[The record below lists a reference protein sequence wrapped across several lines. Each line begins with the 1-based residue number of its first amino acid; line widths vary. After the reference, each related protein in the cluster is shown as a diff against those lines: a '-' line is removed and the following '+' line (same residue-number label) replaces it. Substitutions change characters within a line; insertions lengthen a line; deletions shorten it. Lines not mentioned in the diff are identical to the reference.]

1 MKYLLLLLALAGC
14 ASKETKEA
22 TIPVFVKTHEKCF
35 TDQDFYQH
43 VYHFCETVTNEGH
56 PERAPGT
63 QFVKCLRSWG
73 Y

>member
-1 MKYLLLLLALAGC
+1 MKYLLLTLLLAGC
-14 ASKETKEA
+14 ATN
-22 TIPVFVKTHEKCF
+22 EKYL